1 MEKHVLRYKGTDQW
15 TGSISQARKPRAC
28 CVPHGPCSEMPA
40 PSLMF
45 SHTIPVAL
53 TFSTVFI
60 PRPLTLLLCLSDLYY
75 WKFIIYSDK
84 LIWKLYWSFRTEKV
98 MWFKTDKA
106 CWRRQKTELIFETR
120 PLGRRCLKRRG
131 WKHVLWEKVMN
142 SKLQPQWRCPSHL
155 RLSSELPSCSKICPQ
170 PSYPPH
176 IPSWPCHT
184 WSVRS

>member
-1 MEKHVLRYKGTDQW
+1 MNWVYFSIQETKSLLCASWALQWDACSLTDVQ
-15 TGSISQARKPRAC
+15 
-28 CVPHGPCSEMPA
+28 PHYSFRIDFFH
-40 PSLMF
+40 S
-45 SHTIPVAL
+45 
-53 TFSTVFI
+53 VFI
-60 PRPLTLLLCLSDLYY
+60 PRPLTRLLCLSDLYY

-98 MWFKTDKA
+98 MWFKTYKA

-120 PLGRRCLKRRG
+120 PLGRRCLERRG

-155 RLSSELPSCSKICPQ
+155 RLSSELPSPSKICPQ
-170 PSYPPH
+170 PSYPPP
-176 IPSWPCHT
+176 IPSWPCRA